1 MKTTSPK
8 NEEDRTQ
15 KRLCYS
21 YNYHTNRLTIQLC
34 IFMSLLACDVPGGR
48 KAVPRVCDKP
58 ECGDGMW
65 EYVPSCYR
73 KPNGCDQNMTDLFGK
88 I

>member
-1 MKTTSPK
+1 
-8 NEEDRTQ
+8 
-15 KRLCYS
+15 
-21 YNYHTNRLTIQLC
+21 
-34 IFMSLLACDVPGGR
+34 MSLLACDVPGGG

-88 I
+88 M